1 MFSLSQ
7 GLCGPDKNRLA
18 LISTEGLVKSHSI
31 LCMVSLNGKH
41 TKIYL
46 FSAWE
51 TPKLKG
57 DKELGIT
64 AFVFTVT

>member
-7 GLCGPDKNRLA
+7 GLCGPDKNRLE
-18 LISTEGLVKSHSI
+18 LISTGRTCEITQHSLYGI
-31 LCMVSLNGKH
+31 FKWEAHRN
-41 TKIYL
+41 L

-51 TPKLKG
+51 TPELKG